1 MTPSLYHV
9 YRGTATRPT
18 EVPALNG
25 EERQALKKT
34 YEVRYRQ
41 FARGRRS
48 IKTITVPAPNAE
60 NAKKHFE
67 ATIQLMKYFKRVQPA
82 NPATR
87 NRRIERSEPKTYID
101 VTTPEVREMEQLNRK
116 VDLVGQA
123 IVAVLIPVGALALVY
138 NIVRWLCGF

>member
-1 MTPSLYHV
+1 M
-9 YRGTATRPT
+9 
-18 EVPALNG
+18 
-25 EERQALKKT
+25 
-34 YEVRYRQ
+34 VRRAAGVTSYY
-41 FARGRRS
+41 
-48 IKTITVPAPNAE
+48 N
-60 NAKKHFE
+60 
-67 ATIQLMKYFKRVQPA
+67 RVQPA